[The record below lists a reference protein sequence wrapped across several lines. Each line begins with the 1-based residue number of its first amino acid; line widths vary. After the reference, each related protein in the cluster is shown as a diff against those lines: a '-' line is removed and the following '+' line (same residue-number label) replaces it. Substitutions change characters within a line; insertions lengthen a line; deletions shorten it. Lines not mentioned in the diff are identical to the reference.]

1 MDIVSMP
8 VAVSITDNNKSARND
23 KKTSP
28 EAERNEQ
35 KFRAKKNLECATQF
49 VDKLLLK

>member
-1 MDIVSMP
+1 MP
-8 VAVSITDNNKSARND
+8 VAISVSDTNKSARND
-23 KKTSP
+23 KKLSP

-49 VDKLLLK
+49 VDKLLLE